1 MTAFEMAQRF
11 VGEIQELPGGQHN
24 PAIQWFHMLC
34 GLGGDQGDEVPWCSS
49 FANAVCW
56 LLRLPRS
63 KSAAARSWLTIG
75 RPVTLEA
82 AKVGYDVVVLQRGAG
97 EQPGADVLQAPGH
110 VGFFAGLGANEVFV
124 LAGNQSNAVT
134 VQAFRRA
141 QVLGVR
147 RLVEGNA

>member
-1 MTAFEMAQRF
+1 MAQRF

-34 GLGGDQGDEVPWCSS
+34 GLGGDQADEVPWCSS
-49 FANAVCW
+49 FSNAVCW

-63 KSAAARSWLTIG
+63 KSAAARSWLTVG
-75 RPVTLEA
+75 RAISLEA
-82 AKVGYDVVVLQRGAG
+82 ATPGYDVVVLQRGTGA
-97 EQPGADVLQAPGH
+97 QPGPEVLQAQGH
-110 VGFFAGLGANEVFV
+110 VGFFAGLDATTVFV

-134 VQAFRRA
+134 VQGFPRA

-147 RLVEGNA
+147 RLVEGTP